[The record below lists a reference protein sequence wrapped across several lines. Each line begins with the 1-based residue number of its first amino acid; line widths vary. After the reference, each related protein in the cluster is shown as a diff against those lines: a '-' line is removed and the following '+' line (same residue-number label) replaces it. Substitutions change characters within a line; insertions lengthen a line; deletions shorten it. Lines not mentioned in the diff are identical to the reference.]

1 MQLVEYL
8 SLIETLP
15 VKNHSFTIQKTNW
28 FNKVQELEIGN
39 IFENKSSI
47 TLNRYDLI
55 SAAHHNTKD
64 FILKTLMWGY
74 PTKGRGNNIDNLLEI
89 NNFEK
94 LVQKLDSY
102 RGINISSKVLES
114 DLKEISGL
122 GLSTMSKFLYFM
134 GAKVENQTTLIL
146 DRKIIEILRTNSFVE
161 LKDLSNLNYPASI
174 TNYVEYLKVINNLAE
189 INKVENEKIEMFI
202 FIFGKHLSPL
212 SGEECY
218 DDFSEYEKP
227 KNKNYR
233 DFIIQAINNL
243 TISDQNIFTDTL
255 NILMEGEFKEID
267 NVFDT
272 NDTYKF
278 SIEHLENSK
287 DKNVKLLVE
296 LLKKVE
302 NTISIL
308 KTENGIQ
315 DEEII
320 TE

>member
-15 VKNHSFTIQKTNW
+15 VKNYAFTIQKTNW

-74 PTKGRGNNIDNLLEI
+74 PTKGRGSNIDNLLEI

-161 LKDLSNLNYPASI
+161 LKELSNLNYPASI

-243 TISDQNIFTDTL
+243 TISDQNIFTHTL
-255 NILMEGEFKEID
+255 NILKEGELKEID
-267 NVFDT
+267 NVIR
-272 NDTYKF
+272 Y
-278 SIEHLENSK
+278 E
-287 DKNVKLLVE
+287 
-296 LLKKVE
+296 
-302 NTISIL
+302 
-308 KTENGIQ
+308 
-315 DEEII
+315 
-320 TE
+320 